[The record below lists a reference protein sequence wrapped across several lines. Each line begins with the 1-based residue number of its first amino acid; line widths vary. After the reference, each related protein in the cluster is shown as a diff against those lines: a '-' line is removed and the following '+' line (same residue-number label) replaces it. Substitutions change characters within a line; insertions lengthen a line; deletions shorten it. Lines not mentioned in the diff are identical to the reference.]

1 MRKNKEIQR
10 GKHLIIV
17 MLLIALTIGTLI
29 TGCGTSTSTE
39 QVVTEHTDS
48 ILKPITKDLYYD
60 GNTKIVYWWNGYLNH
75 FDHATAPTPYYSE
88 NGNLCKYHPETGEIY
103 DITEDMVE

>member
-17 MLLIALTIGTLI
+17 MLLIALAIGTLM
-29 TGCGTSTSTE
+29 TGCGTSASTE
-39 QVVTEHTDS
+39 QAVTEHTDS

-75 FDHATAPTPYYSE
+75 FDHATAPRLSRKE
-88 NGNLCKYHPETGEIY
+88 
-103 DITEDMVE
+103 

>member
-10 GKHLIIV
+10 GKYQIIAMLIMV
-17 MLLIALTIGTLI
+17 LTMSALI
-29 TGCGTSTSTE
+29 TGCGTSASTE

-103 DITEDMVE
+103 DITEEVTE